1 MVESRELAH
10 GDGEDAAVRLS
21 TLYLVDL
28 AGSERAAKTGATG
41 ARLKEGA
48 QINKSLVTLGLVIS
62 KLAKQ
67 KSKGTARDFIPYRD
81 SKLTRIL
88 QVRHGVKLQPC
99 LAVFTTAD
107 AFDSSPDFANEMQGK

>member
-1 MVESRELAH
+1 M
-10 GDGEDAAVRLS
+10 RLS

-67 KSKGTARDFIPYRD
+67 KSKGNIKDFIPYRD

-88 QVRHGVKLQPC
+88 QVRHDVQFPMSS
-99 LAVFTTAD
+99 LA
-107 AFDSSPDFANEMQGK
+107 EHKYGR